1 MVHSI
6 RLRPFTRVSIVLA
19 LVAASVLPAQE
30 AESRRY
36 SRRQLVGCGAALLLS
51 GVAVGAWL
59 FSPTLFR
66 GEPIELRSDEE
77 PSPVADA
84 PGGHYGAE
92 FRELLDRRGGS
103 IRLELTDGASQ
114 PPVLRLFHKNRL
126 HRVVADKIK
135 AAIQKRNPNVD
146 GAEIGVGEEGMAI
159 RVSYFE
165 LILQPDGLVR
175 LAVGASSWRLESTRS
190 YAPEQL
196 LDGGTHQIDFGPHV
210 ELDDNGMA
218 SFRSGLL
225 LRFDAKR
232 TVFRIPHAKL
242 TIRLEAR
249 PFFHAEDSAE
259 VHDIVT
265 SEVR

>member
-1 MVHSI
+1 MLS
-6 RLRPFTRVSIVLA
+6 RPLTRVSIVLA

-30 AESRRY
+30 SESRRY
-36 SRRQLVGCGAALLLS
+36 SRRRLVACGGALLLS
-51 GVAVGAWL
+51 GVGVGAWL

-66 GEPIELRSDEE
+66 GESIELRSDGKE
-77 PSPVADA
+77 SPVADPERA
-84 PGGHYGAE
+84 GAE
-92 FRELLDRRGGS
+92 LRDLLDRRGGS
-103 IRLELTDGASQ
+103 IRVKLTDGASQ
-114 PPVLRLFHKNRL
+114 PPTLRLFNKNRL
-126 HRVVADKIK
+126 QRLAAEKIK
-135 AAIQKRNPNVD
+135 AAIQERNPNVD

-196 LDGGTHQIDFGPHV
+196 VDGGTHQIDFGPHV

-218 SFRSGLL
+218 SFRSGFL
-225 LRFDAKR
+225 LRFDPEYG
-232 TVFRIPHAKL
+232 VFRIPHAKS
-242 TIRLEAR
+242 TVRVEAR
-249 PFFHAEDSAE
+249 PFFNDEDSAE

-265 SEVR
+265 GEVR